1 MAETM
6 DSRGPDARGF
16 HVQDQVALGHCRL
29 SIIDVANSSQQP
41 MIDSEL
47 GLSVAFN
54 GCIYNYRE
62 LREQLEQRGYRFF
75 SDGDTEVI
83 LKAYHA
89 WGRDFVRR
97 LMGMYAIALLE
108 RESGRVLLMRDRLG
122 IKPLYLSRHSDRLR
136 FASTLPALL
145 ASGDVDTRIDPKSL
159 HYFLSLHATVPPP
172 GTILHGVK
180 KLPPATILTVDVD
193 GSEHQEIYWD
203 FSVAPHD
210 ERLRVDEWTER
221 IADQLRKAVKRRLV
235 ADVPL
240 GILLSG
246 GLDSSLIVA
255 LAADATPSLKTYA
268 IGFEAAGGIAGDEF
282 HYSDVVARHFGTDH
296 SKIQIPAERTV
307 AALPS
312 AIEAMSEPMMSHDAV
327 AFYLLAQEVSRDVK
341 VVQSGQGAD
350 EIFGGYHWYDRAMR
364 ANDAA
369 AEYKRVYFDRDHDE
383 MRDAVN
389 PHLMNGDYSSDFV
402 DQFLASARCGNS
414 IEGILE
420 LDAKI
425 MLVDDPVKRVDNM
438 TMAWGLEARVPF
450 LDHELVELAAAM
462 PTELKVRDGGKHVLK
477 RIARDLL
484 PAEVIDRPKGY
495 FPVPG
500 LNHVTGPYL
509 AYMRDIL
516 DSAAARG
523 RNIINRPY
531 VERLLANPTT
541 SLTAKGHSKLWQVAV
556 LEAWLQ
562 VHKI

>member
-1 MAETM
+1 M

-145 ASGDVDTRIDPKSL
+145 AAGDVDTRIDPKSL

-172 GTILHGVK
+172 GTILHCVK

>member
-1 MAETM
+1 M

-145 ASGDVDTRIDPKSL
+145 AAGDVDTRIDPKSL